1 MSHIK
6 DLRFD
11 FVGTEESLLGF
22 KQQDVTELCFGMSLC
37 WRVDLKKWEC
47 MQVDLKT
54 VLMSSQAKFY
64 SHTGN

>member
-37 WRVDLKKWEC
+37 WRVDLKK
-47 MQVDLKT
+47 
-54 VLMSSQAKFY
+54 
-64 SHTGN
+64 